1 MDNLFSLPDFPMQL
15 SPLFSNLIEEN
26 PGYDLIPPGQL
37 PQHDPLRLHG
47 SSLSDHDVDMAE
59 HHDPRRLN
67 RSSLSDQ
74 DFIMDFIDGMDQEID
89 LTEIDEATVVS
100 DLGSFTEPTIHPDV
114 SLDVSFPQPRPLSP
128 GDEEIPPYTLF
139 VVKHWCQNGKGDSY
153 LLGVGFSRQS
163 VLTMMLKAGI

>member
-26 PGYDLIPPGQL
+26 PGYDLTPPGQL
-37 PQHDPLRLHG
+37 PQ
-47 SSLSDHDVDMAE
+47 
-59 HHDPRRLN
+59 HDPRRLN

-100 DLGSFTEPTIHPDV
+100 DLGSFTEPTLHPDV

>member
-37 PQHDPLRLHG
+37 PQ
-47 SSLSDHDVDMAE
+47 
-59 HHDPRRLN
+59 HDPRRLN

-100 DLGSFTEPTIHPDV
+100 DLGSFTEPTLHPDV